1 MLSLSHPL
9 PLLPLAQISESPW
22 LQEYCQGAENE
33 IFLVPWPASMVGL
46 SFYDA
51 AEIAYVETGCIVL
64 GIETV
69 IGEWW

>member
-1 MLSLSHPL
+1 
-9 PLLPLAQISESPW
+9 
-22 LQEYCQGAENE
+22 
-33 IFLVPWPASMVGL
+33 MVGL